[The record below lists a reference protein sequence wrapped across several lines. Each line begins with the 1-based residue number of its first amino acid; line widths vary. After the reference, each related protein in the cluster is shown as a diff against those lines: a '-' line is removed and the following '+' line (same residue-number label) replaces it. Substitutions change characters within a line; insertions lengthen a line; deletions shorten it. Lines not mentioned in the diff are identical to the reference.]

1 MWSLRFG
8 ISEKFG
14 CWQAFF
20 HLRWPLKSLTQIS
33 KVRNRIMS
41 ELILG
46 VVVGSSPLQVQRATP
61 LIPAETRHRYRLS
74 IATCRT
80 PDIIE
85 TPDGSLQPQLPNLQ
99 LSAPNLALHFPS
111 RDDSSPK
118 LNLKPQTQPPF
129 RSNPK
134 NLVIQTPDLQ
144 FYGKNSSPLR
154 SSPKEVHSPSRI
166 NSKKSQQTK
175 IRHYPVGRLRIPT
188 GTRETREKIPVL
200 TPETPLLKNVR
211 F

>member
-1 MWSLRFG
+1 
-8 ISEKFG
+8 
-14 CWQAFF
+14 
-20 HLRWPLKSLTQIS
+20 
-33 KVRNRIMS
+33 MS
-41 ELILG
+41 ALILG
-46 VVVGSSPLQVQRATP
+46 VIVGSSPLRVQRATP

-85 TPDGSLQPQLPNLQ
+85 TPDGSPQPQLPNLQ

-118 LNLKPQTQPPF
+118 LNLKPQTQSPF

-154 SSPKEVHSPSRI
+154 SSPKGE
-166 NSKKSQQTK
+166 
-175 IRHYPVGRLRIPT
+175 
-188 GTRETREKIPVL
+188 
-200 TPETPLLKNVR
+200 
-211 F
+211 